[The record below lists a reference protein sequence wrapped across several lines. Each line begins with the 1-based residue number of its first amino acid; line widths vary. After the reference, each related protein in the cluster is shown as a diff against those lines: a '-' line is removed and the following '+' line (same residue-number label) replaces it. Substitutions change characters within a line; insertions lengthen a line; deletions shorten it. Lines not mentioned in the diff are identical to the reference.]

1 MHHGIGI
8 HSGKVVAGSI
18 GSASRMSYSLVG
30 DVVNVASRIQSLNKE
45 LGTRV
50 LVSAVTCQNLSV
62 KPPMRPFPS
71 VRVKGRVAEVEVF
84 ALG

>member
-1 MHHGIGI
+1 M
-8 HSGKVVAGSI
+8 
-18 GSASRMSYSLVG
+18 
-30 DVVNVASRIQSLNKE
+30 NVASRIQSLNKE

-50 LVSAVTCQNLSV
+50 LVSAVTRQNLSV